1 MQMIGRLAD
10 QPEDTPT
17 STGTA
22 LTKFALGVSTGR
34 KDENGNRGV
43 SWFKVA
49 SFADGGQRELLLSL
63 PKGTQ
68 MFVEAEASMNKYEVD
83 GQARTAL
90 NLVARNFEVLSPRRQ
105 ENAETSGAE
114 SDTNAV
120 EEPLSGIGPS

>member
-1 MQMIGRLAD
+1 MQSLRTLPRFALSARAFSTTTPRTLAKMQMIGRLAD

-63 PKGTQ
+63 PKG
-68 MFVEAEASMNKYEVD
+68 
-83 GQARTAL
+83 
-90 NLVARNFEVLSPRRQ
+90 
-105 ENAETSGAE
+105 
-114 SDTNAV
+114 
-120 EEPLSGIGPS
+120 